1 MQDRAREER
10 GKGRAYFQ
18 ITGKVEETDEPSYTN
33 KSTGEVVTKVQLSLI
48 VPGMQDRVRCELP
61 LADAPKADL
70 LSRWELEENWVVV
83 SAVAMGALSFERT
96 NVRPGQEAIAALVVF
111 PAREVG
117 DGALD

>member
-1 MQDRAREER
+1 MQIRPTAER
-10 GKGRAYFQ
+10 GKGMAYFQ
-18 ITGKVEETDEPSYTN
+18 ITGKVEETDESSYTN

-83 SAVAMGALSFERT
+83 SAVPMPALGFDRH
-96 NVRPGQEAIAALVVF
+96 NGR
-111 PAREVG
+111 AR
-117 DGALD
+117 

>member
-1 MQDRAREER
+1 MQIRPPAER
-10 GKGRAYFQ
+10 GKGMAYFQ
-18 ITGKVEETDEPSYTN
+18 ITGKVEETDESSYTN

-83 SAVAMGALSFERT
+83 SAVAVRAPSFERT
-96 NVRPGQEAIAALVVF
+96 NVRPGGKADGALVVF
-111 PAREVG
+111 PAHAG
-117 DGALD
+117 